1 MLHPRKPI
9 LDAMRESRDMFFT
22 LLRARLAQ
30 HEKHARVTASET
42 AYSAAMKMARTMRA
56 AIAHLESDDIDAVC
70 ADLSAWVMVSE
81 CAESAMRATRFMESA
96 Q

>member
-9 LDAMRESRDMFFT
+9 LNAINESRDVFFT

-30 HEKHARVTASET
+30 HEEHARVTSSEM
-42 AYSAAMKMARTMRA
+42 AYNAAMKMARTMRA
-56 AIAHLESDDIDAVC
+56 AVVHLESGDIDAIC
-70 ADLSAWVMVSE
+70 ADLSAWIMVTE
-81 CAESAMRATRFMESA
+81 CAESAMRATRFKESA